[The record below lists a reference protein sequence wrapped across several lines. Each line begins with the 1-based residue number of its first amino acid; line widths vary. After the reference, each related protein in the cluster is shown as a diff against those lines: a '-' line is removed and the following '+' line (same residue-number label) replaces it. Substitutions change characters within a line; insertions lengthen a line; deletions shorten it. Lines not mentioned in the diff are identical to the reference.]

1 MRATGNRSPTRAAIP
16 RAARRGRDDE
26 GNGRLRSPRC
36 FRSAGIPA
44 AFWLL
49 LLLLPH
55 PAAAQLEV
63 LLRAVEPTRPRPGA
77 CGLYRFE
84 ADEPSGHRS
93 LEFHACIEKPTAGAH
108 SVTLHLW
115 SGDSLDARIEVDSA
129 MFLGQGGTLIDH
141 VRSVVTVEK
150 GETKRLEAEDWQKLP
165 ALAPAP
171 KLPVVADSSLGTMKH
186 APTHLECQG
195 RLLEEARTT
204 TRKMGDADV
213 TQSEHRVLR
222 IWTAPEAPILG
233 VVHAAAVVRSERSFS
248 QPIPGVPQRGP
259 RESRYELELLALEGD
274 GRPNPAPV
282 PRD

>member
-1 MRATGNRSPTRAAIP
+1 M
-16 RAARRGRDDE
+16 
-26 GNGRLRSPRC
+26 
-36 FRSAGIPA
+36 
-44 AFWLL
+44 
-49 LLLLPH
+49 
-55 PAAAQLEV
+55 

-93 LEFHACIEKPTAGAH
+93 LEFHACIEKPNAGAH
-108 SVTLHLW
+108 SATLHLW
-115 SGDSLDARIEVDSA
+115 SGDSLEARVEVDNA
-129 MFLGQGGTLIDH
+129 MFLGQGGSLLDH
-141 VRSVVTVEK
+141 VLSVVQVEK
-150 GETKRLEAEDWQKLP
+150 GETKRLASADWQKLP

-186 APTHLECQG
+186 PPTGLECKG

-213 TQSEHRVLR
+213 TQSEHRVMR
-222 IWTAPEAPILG
+222 VWTAPEAPILG
-233 VVHAAAVVRSERSFS
+233 VVRAAAVVRSERSFS

-259 RESRYELELLALEGD
+259 RESRYELELLQLEGD
-274 GRPNPAPV
+274 ARPNPSAA